1 MVRAHRA
8 TERANLMPA
17 RRFYASPDDI
27 SSTVLLSVDETHHLT
42 RVLRLVPGDQA
53 FVFDGCGN
61 EYKCKF
67 SLVTDNRAQLE
78 IVERLFGIVESP
90 LQLTLAQALPKGEK
104 FDFIVQKATELGVT
118 RIAPLVTRYSEVRL
132 DEQQVARRLQ
142 RWQRISLEALK
153 QCGRRKLVE
162 ITAPRRVA
170 EFLCDEAHSQKQAL
184 LLFSERDG
192 APLEEA
198 LDEISMPRSVV
209 ALVGPEGG
217 WADDELDLL
226 KQHDSRGLTLGP
238 RVLRTET
245 AALVA
250 ITLIQHALGD
260 LSRKGAE

>member
-1 MVRAHRA
+1 
-8 TERANLMPA
+8 MPA
-17 RRFYASPDDI
+17 RRFYASPEDI
-27 SSTVLLSVDETHHLT
+27 SSAVRLSVDETHHLT

-53 FVFDGCGN
+53 FVFDGCDN

-78 IVERLFGIVESP
+78 IVERLSDIVESP
-90 LQLTLAQALPKGEK
+90 LQLTLAQALAKGEK

-162 ITAPRRVA
+162 ITAPRKVA
-170 EFLCDEAHSQKQAL
+170 EFLRDEAHSQKQAL

-192 APLEEA
+192 ARLEEA

-226 KQHDSRGLTLGP
+226 KQHESRGLTLGP

-260 LSRKGAE
+260 LSRNGAE